1 MKFTPLQLGWMAAN
15 FSQFADEELSIVQWA
30 TIVEK
35 IQEFIGLGDP
45 YDNASVIAALK
56 FIQIKRPT
64 EKNLEYFVAKV
75 IYFVS

>member
-15 FSQFADEELSIVQWA
+15 FNQCAIEELTIEHWV

-45 YDNASVIAALK
+45 YNNASVIAALK
-56 FIQIKRPT
+56 FIQIKLPT

-75 IYFVS
+75 IYFEK